1 MLFAMAAPSLA
12 EEASPI
18 LENASG
24 FYYIE
29 AEGERP
35 RLSAASQDKFMQ
47 VDGEWFKDLNGNG
60 SLDVYEDWRADIA
73 DRVSDLLSQMTLDQK
88 LGGLANCFTGGAF
101 SPIS

>member
-1 MLFAMAAPSLA
+1 MKKRISLILILTMLLSFVAVPSLA

-18 LENASG
+18 LESASG

-47 VDGEWFKDLNGNG
+47 VDGEWFKDLNNNG
-60 SLDVYEDWRADIA
+60 ELTSTKTGVPTCLTA
-73 DRVSDLLSQMTLDQK
+73 SPT
-88 LGGLANCFTGGAF
+88 CFRR
-101 SPIS
+101 